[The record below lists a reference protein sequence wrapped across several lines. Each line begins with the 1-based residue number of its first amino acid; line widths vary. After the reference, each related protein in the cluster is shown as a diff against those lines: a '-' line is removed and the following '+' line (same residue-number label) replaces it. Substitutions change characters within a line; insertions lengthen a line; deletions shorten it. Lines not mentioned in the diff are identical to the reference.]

1 MRSQKPGKIC
11 DSLWYL
17 GHPETGVYLL
27 EGRNE
32 SIIISGGMSYI
43 VPALMDQIRKSGIN
57 QDKIRNMLI
66 LHAHFDHIGIV
77 PFFRQ
82 RDPNIQVYASERAAQ
97 ILSEPRNI
105 LTINDFSH
113 RVAVR
118 MVMDREWSTNHC
130 DWTLGLDLESV
141 SDGDSI
147 DLGGIEVIIFNSPG
161 HSSCSISAYAPKLR
175 ALFPSDGGG
184 IPYKDTIVPA
194 ANSNFTQYVES
205 LKKLESLEVQYLCA
219 DHFGYVYGDEAG
231 SYLSHSIDAA
241 QAEYAR
247 LKEIYLRVRDIELAA
262 QHAASSFLAEN
273 PDYFLTSEIYE
284 GICRQMMK
292 HISRYV
298 DA

>member
-1 MRSQKPGKIC
+1 MRSQQPGKIC
-11 DSLWYL
+11 DALWYL

-32 SIIISGGMSYI
+32 SMIISGGMSYI
-43 VPALMDQIRKSGIN
+43 APALMDQIQKFGIK
-57 QDKIRNMLI
+57 QDKIRNILI

-77 PFFRQ
+77 PFFRR
-82 RDPNIQVYASERAAQ
+82 RDPDIQVYASERAAQ

-118 MVMDREWSTNHC
+118 MGMDREWSTNHC
-130 DWTLGLDLESV
+130 DWTVGLDLELV
-141 SDGDSI
+141 SDGDII
-147 DLGGIEVIIFNSPG
+147 DLGGIEVMIFNTPG

-205 LKKLESLEVQYLCA
+205 LKKLESLEVEYLCA

-241 QAEYAR
+241 QAEHAR

-262 QHAASSFLAEN
+262 QQAASSFLAEN
-273 PDYFLTSEIYE
+273 PDYFLTFEIYE

-292 HISRYV
+292 HISRHLNS
-298 DA
+298 

>member
-1 MRSQKPGKIC
+1 MRSQQPGKIC
-11 DSLWYL
+11 DALWYL

-32 SIIISGGMSYI
+32 SMIISGGMSYI
-43 VPALMDQIRKSGIN
+43 APALMDQIQKFGIK
-57 QDKIRNMLI
+57 QDKIRNILI

-77 PFFRQ
+77 PFFRR
-82 RDPNIQVYASERAAQ
+82 RDPDIHVYASDRASQ

-118 MVMDREWSTNHC
+118 MGMDREWSTSHC
-130 DWTLGLDLESV
+130 DWPVGLGLELV
-141 SDGDSI
+141 SDGDII
-147 DLGGIEVIIFNSPG
+147 DLGGIEVIIFKTPG

-194 ANSNFTQYVES
+194 ANSNFKQYIES
-205 LKKLESLEVQYLCA
+205 LKKLESLEVEYLCA

-241 QAEYAR
+241 QAEHAR

-262 QHAASSFLAEN
+262 QQAASSFLAEN

>member
-1 MRSQKPGKIC
+1 
-11 DSLWYL
+11 
-17 GHPETGVYLL
+17 
-27 EGRNE
+27 
-32 SIIISGGMSYI
+32 
-43 VPALMDQIRKSGIN
+43 MDQIQKFGIK
-57 QDKIRNMLI
+57 QDKIRNILI

-77 PFFRQ
+77 PFFRR
-82 RDPNIQVYASERAAQ
+82 RDPDIQVYASERAEQ

-118 MVMDREWSTNHC
+118 MGMDGEWSTNHC
-130 DWTLGLDLESV
+130 DWTVGLDLELV
-141 SDGDSI
+141 SDGDII
-147 DLGGIEVIIFNSPG
+147 DLGGIEVMIFNTPG

-205 LKKLESLEVQYLCA
+205 LKKLESLEVEYLCA

-241 QAEYAR
+241 QAEHAR
-247 LKEIYLRVRDIELAA
+247 LKEIYLSVRDIELAA
-262 QHAASSFLAEN
+262 QQAASSFLAEN